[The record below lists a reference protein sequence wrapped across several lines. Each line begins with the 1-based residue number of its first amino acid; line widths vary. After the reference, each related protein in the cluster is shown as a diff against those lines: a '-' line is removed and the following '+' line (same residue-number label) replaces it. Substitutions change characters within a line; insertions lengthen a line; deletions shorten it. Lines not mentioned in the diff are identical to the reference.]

1 MTRRK
6 KERRQAWRRLLGG
19 LWLVAWIAV
28 LYVVAA
34 PWRSLGGLEDER
46 LRWLEGFVLLAGLS
60 VGFTLGRFGRDV
72 AVAGTGRTHAWFLR
86 FLLYPPAFLTAA
98 GLIALSVMGKRGAVG
113 VAVTGFLAYWAGL
126 DLAFGA
132 VPLMEGKP
140 YAFDRPLDPEPEDLD
155 RVRSSSDAWVPPW
168 ERP

>member
-1 MTRRK
+1 MQGRK
-6 KERRQAWRRLLGG
+6 RERRHVLRRLLGG
-19 LWLVAWIAV
+19 LWLLTWIAV
-28 LYVVAA
+28 LYAVAA

-86 FLLYPPAFLTAA
+86 FLLYPPAFLTAV
-98 GLIALSVMGKRGAVG
+98 GLIALNVMGKRGAVG

-132 VPLMEGKP
+132 VPLMEGKS
-140 YAFDRPLDPEPEDLD
+140 YAFDRPLDPEPSDP
-155 RVRSSSDAWVPPW
+155 VRGKSSSDLWVPP
-168 ERP
+168 